1 MAALGG
7 IAGAYVF
14 RQAISGSVSWL
25 TVPVVLLLGLL
36 LHWAASLFFLRFERF
51 YAPHTCAKCGYDLS
65 RSSSS
70 ACPECGR
77 AADGPTGG
85 SPGSPLN

>member
-1 MAALGG
+1 MGALAGL
-7 IAGAYVF
+7 AGAYVL

-51 YAPHTCAKCGYDLS
+51 YAPPTCAKCGYDLS

-70 ACPECGR
+70 VCPECGR
-77 AADGPTGG
+77 AGG
-85 SPGSPLN
+85 AAS